1 MRTGDAAVPRHLS
14 LSRDE
19 GVAFTLAKAL
29 GLAVGLLAL
38 VLAVRTAYAQ
48 ALLDVC
54 VQDVPGVVVTGA
66 NGATN
71 TVQFT
76 PDLGV
81 SNQWTAL
88 TNLYTTA
95 YRWTFADTGGAGAQR
110 RFYRVVTVPGAH
122 FDASRATSAN
132 DAIVLCQLPSGAI
145 VEALPPVFISPYVAN
160 LAAMGLV
167 AARQHPGAVEKWMRW
182 YVAHLNATDA
192 WNINNG
198 GTIYDYN
205 VDDQGHETPTYDA
218 DSTDA
223 YAATFLSLARMYF
236 ESGDTNAQA
245 YIRSIKTNLEN
256 IADVEFKTAQSDALT
271 VAKPNYPVRYLM
283 DNIEVWRGLTDF
295 ALLEA
300 SAWDDAGK
308 QRLYSAQAA
317 RIASSIESEMWNQ
330 AEGWYCTAVHK
341 DGTKETIHWAEWYP
355 DSVAQLFPIIYGLI
369 APTSARA
376 VALYAQF
383 NTSWPAWTAGQR
395 GGDVF
400 PWAMVDYAAAAM
412 GDTARRTAYN
422 QWVATN
428 YPSYQWPWHVGE
440 GGFFSQA
447 NLLQ

>member
-1 MRTGDAAVPRHLS
+1 V
-14 LSRDE
+14 
-19 GVAFTLAKAL
+19 KAL
-29 GLAVGLLAL
+29 GLAAGLLA
-38 VLAVRTAYAQ
+38 LAVRTAYAQ
-48 ALLDVC
+48 VFLDVC
-54 VQDVPGVVVTGA
+54 VQDVPGVVVTG
-66 NGATN
+66 GDGVTN

-76 PDLGV
+76 TDLGV
-81 SNQWTAL
+81 RNQWTGL

-95 YRWTFADTGGAGAQR
+95 YRWTFADTDGAGAQR

-132 DAIVLCQLPSGAI
+132 ASIVLCQLSSGAI
-145 VEALPPVFISPYVAN
+145 AEALPPVFISPYVAN
-160 LAAMGLV
+160 LA
-167 AARQHPGAVEKWMRW
+167 AVEKWMRW

-198 GTIYDYN
+198 GTIYDYD
-205 VDDQGHETPTYDA
+205 VDGEGVETPRHDA

-236 ESGDTNAQA
+236 ESGDTNAKA

-256 IADVEFKTAQSDALT
+256 IADVEFKTAQSDTLT

-300 SAWDDAGK
+300 SAWGDAGK

-330 AEGWYCTAVHK
+330 AAGWYCTAVHE

-383 NTSWPAWTAGQR
+383 NASWPAWTAGQR

-422 QWVATN
+422 QWVAAN
-428 YPSYQWPWHVGE
+428 YPSYQWPWHVAE
-440 GGFFSQA
+440 GGFFARA

>member
-1 MRTGDAAVPRHLS
+1 M
-14 LSRDE
+14 
-19 GVAFTLAKAL
+19 KAL
-29 GLAVGLLAL
+29 GLAAGLLAL
-38 VLAVRTAYAQ
+38 ALAIRTAYAR
-48 ALLDVC
+48 AFLDVF
-54 VQDVPGVVVTGA
+54 VQDVPCVVITGA
-66 NGATN
+66 DGTTN
-71 TVQFT
+71 SVQFT
-76 PDLGV
+76 GDLGM

-132 DAIVLCQLPSGAI
+132 DSIVLCQLSSGAI
-145 VEALPPVFISPYVAN
+145 AEASPPVFIRPYFSN
-160 LAAMGLV
+160 LAAMGVV
-167 AARQHPGAVEKWMRW
+167 AAKQHLDAVENWMCW
-182 YVAHLNATDA
+182 YVEHLNATDV

-205 VDDQGHETPTYDA
+205 VDGQGIETPTHDA
-218 DSTDA
+218 DSTDS

-256 IADVEFKTAQSDALT
+256 IADVEFRTAQADSLT
-271 VAKPNYPVRYLM
+271 VAKPDYPVRYLM

-300 SAWDDAGK
+300 SAWGDAGK

-330 AEGWYCTAVHK
+330 AAGWYYTAIHE
-341 DGTKETIHWAEWYP
+341 DGSKEAAHWAEWYP

-369 APTSARA
+369 EPTSTRA
-376 VALYAQF
+376 VSLYSQF
-383 NTSWPAWTAGQR
+383 NESWPAWTTGQR

-400 PWAMVDYAAAAM
+400 PWAMVAYAAAVM
-412 GDTARRTAYN
+412 GDTARRTEYN

-428 YPSYQWPWHVGE
+428 YPSYQWPWHIGE
-440 GGFFSQA
+440 SGFFSRA